1 MTSIA
6 LELQQTIA
14 AMAVRGKGILAADE
28 SSNTI
33 AKRFADIGVE
43 STEEARCRYRSLLLA
58 TPHLGDFI
66 SGVILFEETLAQT
79 ACVNNVAIPQLAAI
93 QQIVPGIKV
102 DKGLTDLANCP
113 GEQVTQGLDGLR
125 ERLTEYKKLGARFA
139 KWRNVY
145 HISSRTPSRRAIN
158 INAEMLARYA
168 ALCQEQGIVPIVEPE
183 VLINGTHGIDSCAE
197 ATEAAIQA
205 LFQALH
211 RQGVVLEHCILK
223 PNMVVPGKDS
233 GIETTPEQVAELTLK
248 VLRRTVPAA
257 VPMIAFL
264 SGGLSPA
271 DSDAYLNAINQQPAP
286 WLLSYSYGRA
296 LQQEALH
303 VWGGKQENWD
313 AAQATLH
320 HRARLTAA
328 AQLGDYRADME
339 HVPSDD

>member
-1 MTSIA
+1 MTIISQ
-6 LELQQTIA
+6 ELQQTIE

-28 SSNTI
+28 SSKTI
-33 AKRFADIGVE
+33 AKRFADIGVD
-43 STEEARCRYRSLLLA
+43 STETSRCNYRSLLLS

-66 SGVILFEETLAQT
+66 SGVILFEETLGQHSS
-79 ACVNNVAIPQLAAI
+79 VDHMPIPQLAAS
-93 QQIVPGIKV
+93 QNIVPGIKV
-102 DKGLTDLANCP
+102 DKGLTELANCL

-125 ERLTEYKKLGARFA
+125 ERLVDYKKLGARFA

-145 HISSRTPSRRAIN
+145 HISSRTPSRRAID

-183 VLINGTHGIDSCAE
+183 VLINGTHSIEQCAE

-205 LFQALH
+205 LFHALYRH
-211 RQGVVLEHCILK
+211 GVVLEQVILK
-223 PNMVVPGKDS
+223 PNMVVPGNES
-233 GIETTPEQVAELTLK
+233 GAVVTPEQVAEQTLR

-264 SGGLSPA
+264 SGGLSPS
-271 DSDAYLNAINQQPAP
+271 DSDAYLNAMNQQNAP

-303 VWGGKQENWD
+303 VWAGKEGNWK
-313 AAQATLH
+313 AAQETLH
-320 HRARLTAA
+320 HRARLTGL
-328 AQLGDYRADME
+328 AQKGEYRADME
-339 HVPSDD
+339 